1 MKKSQINPSKIET
14 EKKTVKRCTLCTSEF
29 IVSNHILL
37 LKSDITTLY
46 AVVMI
51 LKFSK
56 LYYIKAIT
64 KN

>member
-1 MKKSQINPSKIET
+1 MKKSQINPSKTET

>member
-1 MKKSQINPSKIET
+1 MKKSQINPSKTET
-14 EKKTVKRCTLCTSEF
+14 EKKTAKRCTLCTSEF